1 MAGLAGSDLLVKLY
15 EVHENRELE
24 DKLRENGIRVNRV
37 LPPDYD
43 TLLAF
48 IGEHFS
54 AGWVSESKAALANHP
69 ASCYVA
75 IHEGK
80 IIGFACYNAT
90 AKDYFGP
97 TGVAEEWRGKG
108 VGTVLLLK
116 CLLALK
122 EEGYG
127 YAIIGWSDDA
137 TPFYEKIVGAVE
149 IPGSIP
155 GIYGQMAAMPTEAW
169 RDR

>member
-1 MAGLAGSDLLVKLY
+1 MAEIRGSDLLVKLY

-24 DKLRENGIRVNRV
+24 ERLRGQGIRVNRV
-37 LPPDYD
+37 IPPNYD
-43 TLLAF
+43 LLLEF

-54 AGWVSESKAALANHP
+54 KMWVSETKAALANHP
-69 ASCYVA
+69 ASCYIAVQD
-75 IHEGK
+75 GK

-97 TGVAEEWRGKG
+97 TGVAEEHRGKG
-108 VGTVLLLK
+108 VGTLLLLK

-137 TPFYEKIVGAVE
+137 TPFYQKIVGAVE
-149 IPGSIP
+149 IPGSLP
-155 GIYGQMAAMPTEAW
+155 GVYGQMVEMPLDAW